1 MKSQTSWLMA
11 IICAF
16 AVANLYYNQP
26 ILAEIAQSFNVS
38 AAEVG
43 WIPTLTQL
51 GYASGLLLFVPLG
64 DRVEQRRLI
73 VIMLLATAITLFAAA
88 LSPNLN
94 TLILASFAIGATT
107 IVAQLLIP
115 FATQLA
121 APSAQGKIIGN
132 LMSALFVGILLARPI
147 GGWIAEQF
155 NWRGIYWL
163 AGGVMVLLAIASNQL
178 LPKYQPKS
186 QLSYGELLRSL
197 WELVKSQ
204 PALREASLIQ
214 AMLFGAF
221 SVFWSTLAFLLTRPP
236 YSYGS
241 KAIGLFGLVGIAG
254 ILVAPL
260 LGQLADRST
269 PKTIRSM
276 VGIAIVGAIAAYLIF
291 WQFSTQL
298 WGLIIGSVLLN
309 LSSQGALI
317 ANQVKIYSL
326 DPNARSRLNTV
337 FMVSTFLGASLG
349 SIVGIY
355 GWNLMQWQGVYI
367 AGLLL
372 IGVAA
377 MRFWLPRT
385 QNSDYSN
392 RQGD

>member
-1 MKSQTSWLMA
+1 MKPQTSWLMA

-26 ILAEIAQSFNVS
+26 ILAAIAQSFQVS

-64 DRVEQRRLI
+64 DRLEQRRLI
-73 VIMLLATAITLFAAA
+73 VIMLLITSMTLFAAA

-94 TLILASFAIGATT
+94 TLILTSFAIGATT
-107 IVAQLLIP
+107 ISAQILIP

-121 APSAQGKIIGN
+121 PPSDQGKIIGN

-147 GGWIAEQF
+147 GGWIGEQF
-155 NWRGIYWL
+155 NWRGIYWM
-163 AGGVMVLLAIASNQL
+163 AGGVMVLLAIASAQL

-186 QLSYGELLRSL
+186 KLSYGALLRSL
-197 WELVKSQ
+197 WKLVESQ
-204 PALREASLIQ
+204 PTLREASLIQ

-241 KAIGLFGLVGIAG
+241 QAVGLFGLVGIAG

-260 LGQLADRST
+260 LGQIADRGT
-269 PKTIRSM
+269 TKTLHSI
-276 VGIAIVGAIAAYLIF
+276 VGIAILGAIVAYVIF
-291 WQFSTQL
+291 WQWGAQL
-298 WGLIIGSVLLN
+298 WGLIIGSILLN
-309 LSSQGALI
+309 LSSQSALI

-337 FMVSTFLGASLG
+337 FMVATFLGASLG
-349 SIVGIY
+349 SVVGTY
-355 GWNLMQWQGVYI
+355 GWNLMQWKGVCI
-367 AGLLL
+367 AGVLLL
-372 IGVAA
+372 GVAA
-377 MRFWLPRT
+377 MQFWLSKT
-385 QNSDYSN
+385 QKNLN
-392 RQGD
+392 

>member
-1 MKSQTSWLMA
+1 MKPQASWLMA

-26 ILAEIAQSFNVS
+26 ILAAIAQSFQVS

-73 VIMLLATAITLFAAA
+73 VIMLLATSMTSFAAA

-94 TLILASFAIGATT
+94 TLILTSFAIGATT
-107 IVAQLLIP
+107 IVAQILIP

-121 APSAQGKIIGN
+121 PPSHQGKIIGN

-147 GGWIAEQF
+147 GGWIGEQF
-155 NWRGIYWL
+155 NWRGIYWM
-163 AGGVMVLLAIASNQL
+163 AGSVMVLLAIASAQL
-178 LPKYQPKS
+178 LPKYQPQSK
-186 QLSYGELLRSL
+186 LTYGALLRSL
-197 WELVKSQ
+197 WELVESQ
-204 PALREASLIQ
+204 PTLREASLIQ

-236 YSYGS
+236 YSYS
-241 KAIGLFGLVGIAG
+241 SQAVGLFGLVGIAG

-260 LGQLADRST
+260 LGRITDKGTSKTLRS
-269 PKTIRSM
+269 I
-276 VGIAIVGAIAAYLIF
+276 VGMSIFLAIVAYAIF
-291 WQFSTQL
+291 WQWGTHL
-298 WGLIIGSVLLN
+298 WGLILGSILLN
-309 LSSQGALI
+309 LSSQSALI

-337 FMVSTFLGASLG
+337 FMVATFLGASLG
-349 SIVGIY
+349 SVFGTH
-355 GWNLMQWQGVYI
+355 GWKQMQWTGVCI
-367 AGLLL
+367 AGFLLL
-372 IGVAA
+372 GVAA
-377 MRFWLPRT
+377 MRFWFSRT
-385 QNSDYSN
+385 QPNSN
-392 RQGD
+392 

>member
-1 MKSQTSWLMA
+1 MKPQTSWLMA

-26 ILAEIAQSFNVS
+26 ILAEIAKSFDVS

-73 VIMLLATAITLFAAA
+73 IIMLLVTAVNLFAAA

-121 APSAQGKIIGN
+121 PPSAQGKIIGN

-163 AGGVMVLLAIASNQL
+163 AGSVMVLLAIASTKL

-197 WELVKSQ
+197 WKLVESQ
-204 PALREASLIQ
+204 PVLREASLIQ

-221 SVFWSTLAFLLTRPP
+221 SVFWSTLAFLLTRSP
-236 YSYGS
+236 YAYGS
-241 KAIGLFGLVGIAG
+241 KAVGLFGLVGIAG

-260 LGQLADRST
+260 LGQLADRGT
-269 PKTIRSM
+269 AKTIRSM
-276 VGIAIVGAIAAYLIF
+276 VGIAIIGAIAAYLIF
-291 WQFSTQL
+291 WQFGTHL
-298 WGLIIGSVLLN
+298 WGLIIGSILLN

-326 DPNARSRLNTV
+326 DSNARSRLNTV

-355 GWNLMQWQGVYI
+355 GWNLMQWQGVCI

-377 MRFWLPRT
+377 MRFWLPST
-385 QNSDYSN
+385 QQNVD
-392 RQGD
+392 

>member
-1 MKSQTSWLMA
+1 MKPQTSWLMA

-26 ILAEIAQSFNVS
+26 ILAAIAQSFQVS

-64 DRVEQRRLI
+64 DRLEQRRLI
-73 VIMLLATAITLFAAA
+73 VIMLLITSMTLFAAA

-94 TLILASFAIGATT
+94 TLILTSFAIGATT
-107 IVAQLLIP
+107 IAAQILIP

-121 APSAQGKIIGN
+121 PPSDQGKIIGN

-147 GGWIAEQF
+147 GGWIGEQF
-155 NWRGIYWL
+155 NWRGIYWM
-163 AGGVMVLLAIASNQL
+163 AGGVMVLLAIASAQL

-186 QLSYGELLRSL
+186 KLSYGALLRSL
-197 WELVKSQ
+197 WKLVESQ
-204 PALREASLIQ
+204 PILREASLIQ

-241 KAIGLFGLVGIAG
+241 QAVGLFGLVGIAG

-260 LGQLADRST
+260 LGQIADRGT
-269 PKTIRSM
+269 TKTLHSI
-276 VGIAIVGAIAAYLIF
+276 VGIAILGAIVAYVIF
-291 WQFSTQL
+291 WQWGAQL

-309 LSSQGALI
+309 LSSQSALI

-337 FMVSTFLGASLG
+337 FMVATFLGASLG
-349 SIVGIY
+349 SVVGTY
-355 GWNLMQWQGVYI
+355 GWNLMQWKGVCI
-367 AGLLL
+367 AGVLLL
-372 IGVAA
+372 GVAA
-377 MRFWLPRT
+377 MQFWLSKT
-385 QNSDYSN
+385 QKNLN
-392 RQGD
+392 

>member
-1 MKSQTSWLMA
+1 MKPQTSWLMA
-11 IICAF
+11 LICAF

-26 ILAEIAQSFNVS
+26 ILAAIAKSFQVS

-51 GYASGLLLFVPLG
+51 GYASGLLMFVPLG

-73 VIMLLATAITLFAAA
+73 VIMLLVTSMTLFAAA
-88 LSPNLN
+88 LSSNLN
-94 TLILASFAIGATT
+94 MLILTSFAIGATT
-107 IVAQLLIP
+107 IAAQILLP

-121 APSAQGKIIGN
+121 LPSDQGKIIGN

-147 GGWIAEQF
+147 GGWIGEQF
-155 NWRGIYWL
+155 NWRGIYWI
-163 AGGVMVLLAIASNQL
+163 AGSAMVLLAIASTQL
-178 LPKYQPKS
+178 LPKYQPQSK
-186 QLSYGELLRSL
+186 LSYGALLRSL
-197 WELVKSQ
+197 WELIKSQ

-236 YSYGS
+236 YGYGS
-241 KAIGLFGLVGIAG
+241 KAVGLFGLVGIAG
-254 ILVAPL
+254 IVVAPL
-260 LGQLADRST
+260 LGQLADRGT
-269 PKTIRSM
+269 AKTLRLI
-276 VGIAIVGAIAAYLIF
+276 VGMAIWGAIVAYLIF
-291 WQFSTQL
+291 WQFNTHL

-326 DPNARSRLNTV
+326 NPNARSRLNTV

-355 GWNLMQWQGVYI
+355 GWSLMQWQGVCI
-367 AGLLL
+367 AGILL

-377 MRFWLPRT
+377 IQFWLPKT
-385 QNSDYSN
+385 QLTPD
-392 RQGD
+392 

>member
-1 MKSQTSWLMA
+1 MKPRTSWLMA
-11 IICAF
+11 LICAF

-26 ILAEIAQSFNVS
+26 ILAAIAKSFQVS

-64 DRVEQRRLI
+64 DRLEQRRLI
-73 VIMLLATAITLFAAA
+73 VIMLLVTATTLFAAA

-94 TLILASFAIGATT
+94 TLILTSFAIGATT
-107 IVAQLLIP
+107 IAAQILIP

-121 APSAQGKIIGN
+121 PPSDQGKVIGN

-147 GGWIAEQF
+147 GGWIGEQF
-155 NWRGIYWL
+155 NWRGIYWM
-163 AGGVMVLLAIASNQL
+163 AGSVMVLLAIASTQL

-186 QLSYGELLRSL
+186 KLSYGALLRSL
-197 WELVKSQ
+197 WELLKSQ
-204 PALREASLIQ
+204 PALREASMIQ

-241 KAIGLFGLVGIAG
+241 QAIGLFGLVGIAG

-260 LGQLADRST
+260 LGQIADRGT
-269 PKTIRSM
+269 AKILRSI
-276 VGIAIVGAIAAYLIF
+276 VGMAIFGAIAAYVIF
-291 WQFSTQL
+291 WQWGTHL
-298 WGLIIGSVLLN
+298 WGLILGSILLN

-326 DPNARSRLNTV
+326 NPNARSRLNTV
-337 FMVSTFLGASLG
+337 FMVATFLGASLG
-349 SIVGIY
+349 SVVGTY
-355 GWNLMQWQGVYI
+355 GWNLMQWTGVCI

-372 IGVAA
+372 LGVAA

-385 QNSDYSN
+385 QQNSN
-392 RQGD
+392 

>member
-11 IICAF
+11 LICAF

-26 ILAEIAQSFNVS
+26 ILAAIAKSFNVS
-38 AAEVG
+38 AAEVA

-64 DRVEQRRLI
+64 DRLEQRRLI
-73 VIMLLATAITLFAAA
+73 VTMLLVTSVTLFAAA

-94 TLILASFAIGATT
+94 TLILTSFAIGATT
-107 IVAQLLIP
+107 IVAQILLP

-121 APSAQGKIIGN
+121 PPSDQGKIIGN

-147 GGWIAEQF
+147 GGWIGEQF
-155 NWRGIYWL
+155 NWRSIYWI
-163 AGGVMVLLAIASNQL
+163 AGSAMVLLAIASTQL
-178 LPKYQPKS
+178 LPKYQPQSK
-186 QLSYGELLRSL
+186 LSYGALLRSL
-197 WELVKSQ
+197 WELIKSQ

-236 YSYGS
+236 YAYGS
-241 KAIGLFGLVGIAG
+241 KAVGLFGLVGIAG
-254 ILVAPL
+254 IVVAPL
-260 LGQLADRST
+260 LGQLADRGT
-269 PKTIRSM
+269 AKTLRLI
-276 VGIAIVGAIAAYLIF
+276 VGMAIWGAIVAYLIF
-291 WQFSTQL
+291 WQFNTHL

-355 GWNLMQWQGVYI
+355 GWSLMQWQGVCI

-377 MRFWLPRT
+377 IQFWLPKT
-385 QNSDYSN
+385 QPTPD
-392 RQGD
+392 

>member
-1 MKSQTSWLMA
+1 MKPQTSWLMA

-26 ILAEIAQSFNVS
+26 ILAEIAKSFNVS

-73 VIMLLATAITLFAAA
+73 VIMLLVTSATLFAAA

-107 IVAQLLIP
+107 IIAQLLIP

-121 APSAQGKIIGN
+121 PPSAQGKIIGN

-163 AGGVMVLLAIASNQL
+163 AGSVMVLLAIASTKL
-178 LPKYQPKS
+178 LPKYQPQS

-197 WELVKSQ
+197 WALLKSQ
-204 PALREASLIQ
+204 PVLREASLIQ

-221 SVFWSTLAFLLTRPP
+221 SVFWSTLAFLLTRPS
-236 YSYGS
+236 YAYGS
-241 KAIGLFGLVGIAG
+241 KAVGLFGLVGIVG
-254 ILVAPL
+254 ILFAPL
-260 LGQLADRST
+260 LGQIADRGT
-269 PKTIRSM
+269 AKTIRSM
-276 VGIAIVGAIAAYLIF
+276 VGITIIGAIAAYLIF
-291 WQFSTQL
+291 WQLGTHL
-298 WGLIIGSVLLN
+298 WGLIIGSILLN

-326 DPNARSRLNTV
+326 EPNARSRLNTV

-349 SIVGIY
+349 SVVGIY
-355 GWNLMQWQGVYI
+355 GWNLMQWQGVCI

-385 QNSDYSN
+385 QQNAN
-392 RQGD
+392 

>member
-1 MKSQTSWLMA
+1 MKPQASWLMA

-26 ILAEIAQSFNVS
+26 ILAAIAQSFQVS

-73 VIMLLATAITLFAAA
+73 VIMLLATSMTSFAAA

-94 TLILASFAIGATT
+94 TLILTSFAIGATT
-107 IVAQLLIP
+107 IVAQILIP

-121 APSAQGKIIGN
+121 PPSHQGKIIGN

-147 GGWIAEQF
+147 GGWIGEQF
-155 NWRGIYWL
+155 NWRGIYWM
-163 AGGVMVLLAIASNQL
+163 AGSVMVLLAIASTQL
-178 LPKYQPKS
+178 LPKYQPQSK
-186 QLSYGELLRSL
+186 LSYGALLQSL

-241 KAIGLFGLVGIAG
+241 QSVGLFGLVGIAG

-260 LGQLADRST
+260 LGQIADRGT
-269 PKTIRSM
+269 AKTLRSI
-276 VGIAIVGAIAAYLIF
+276 VGISIFGAIAAYSIF
-291 WQFSTQL
+291 WQWGVHL
-298 WGLIIGSVLLN
+298 WGLILGSILLN

-337 FMVSTFLGASLG
+337 FMVATFLGASLG
-349 SIVGIY
+349 SVIGTY
-355 GWNLMQWQGVYI
+355 GWNLMQWTGVCI

-372 IGVAA
+372 IGVSAI
-377 MRFWLPRT
+377 RFWLPRT
-385 QNSDYSN
+385 QQNPN
-392 RQGD
+392 

>member
-1 MKSQTSWLMA
+1 MKPQTSWLMA

-26 ILAEIAQSFNVS
+26 ILAAIAQSFQVS

-64 DRVEQRRLI
+64 DRLEQRRLI
-73 VIMLLATAITLFAAA
+73 VMMLLITAMTLFAAA

-94 TLILASFAIGATT
+94 TLILTSFAIGATT
-107 IVAQLLIP
+107 ISAQILIP
-115 FATQLA
+115 FATRLA
-121 APSAQGKIIGN
+121 PPSDQGKIIGN
-132 LMSALFVGILLARPI
+132 LMSAVFVGILLARPI
-147 GGWIAEQF
+147 GGWIGEQF
-155 NWRGIYWL
+155 NWRGIYWM
-163 AGGVMVLLAIASNQL
+163 AGGVMVLLAIASAQL

-186 QLSYGELLRSL
+186 KLSYGALLRSL
-197 WELVKSQ
+197 WKLVESQ
-204 PALREASLIQ
+204 PTLREASLIQ

-241 KAIGLFGLVGIAG
+241 QAVGLFGLVGIAG

-260 LGQLADRST
+260 LGQIADRGT
-269 PKTIRSM
+269 TKTLHSI
-276 VGIAIVGAIAAYLIF
+276 VGIAILGAIVAYVIF
-291 WQFSTQL
+291 WQWSTQL

-309 LSSQGALI
+309 LSSQSALI

-337 FMVSTFLGASLG
+337 FMVATFLGASLG
-349 SIVGIY
+349 SVVGTY
-355 GWNLMQWQGVYI
+355 GWTLMQWKGVCI
-367 AGLLL
+367 AGVLLL
-372 IGVAA
+372 GVAA
-377 MRFWLPRT
+377 MQFWLSKT
-385 QNSDYSN
+385 QKNLN
-392 RQGD
+392 

>member
-1 MKSQTSWLMA
+1 
-11 IICAF
+11 
-16 AVANLYYNQP
+16 
-26 ILAEIAQSFNVS
+26 
-38 AAEVG
+38 
-43 WIPTLTQL
+43 
-51 GYASGLLLFVPLG
+51 
-64 DRVEQRRLI
+64 
-73 VIMLLATAITLFAAA
+73 MLLITSVTLFAAA

-121 APSAQGKIIGN
+121 TSNAQGKIIGN

-163 AGGVMVLLAIASNQL
+163 AGGVMVLLAIASTKL

-186 QLSYGELLRSL
+186 QLSYGALLRSL

-221 SVFWSTLAFLLTRPP
+221 SVFWSTLAFLLVRPP

-241 KAIGLFGLVGIAG
+241 KAVGLFGLVGIAG

-260 LGQLADRST
+260 LGQLADRGT
-269 PKTIRSM
+269 AKTIRSM
-276 VGIAIVGAIAAYLIF
+276 VGIAIIGAIVAYLIF
-291 WQFSTQL
+291 WQLGTQL
-298 WGLIIGSVLLN
+298 WGLIIGSILLN
-309 LSSQGALI
+309 VSSQGALI

-355 GWNLMQWQGVYI
+355 GWNLMQWTGVCI

-377 MRFWLPRT
+377 IQFWLSRT
-385 QNSDYSN
+385 QPNSD
-392 RQGD
+392 

>member
-1 MKSQTSWLMA
+1 MKPQTSWLMA

-26 ILAEIAQSFNVS
+26 ILAEIAKSFDVS

-73 VIMLLATAITLFAAA
+73 VIMLLSTAVTLFAAA
-88 LSPNLN
+88 LSPNLH

-121 APSAQGKIIGN
+121 PPSAQGKIIGN

-163 AGGVMVLLAIASNQL
+163 AGSVMVLLAIASTHL

-186 QLSYGELLRSL
+186 QLSYGALLRSL

-236 YSYGS
+236 YAYGS

-276 VGIAIVGAIAAYLIF
+276 VGIAIVGAIAAYMIF
-291 WQFSTQL
+291 WQLGTQI
-298 WGLIIGSVLLN
+298 WGLIIGSILLN

-355 GWNLMQWQGVYI
+355 GWNLMQWTGVCI

-377 MRFWLPRT
+377 MRFWLPST
-385 QNSDYSN
+385 QQNVD
-392 RQGD
+392 

>member
-1 MKSQTSWLMA
+1 MKPQASWLMA

-26 ILAEIAQSFNVS
+26 ILAAIARSFQVS

-64 DRVEQRRLI
+64 DRVEQRRL
-73 VIMLLATAITLFAAA
+73 VITMLLVTSMTLFAAA

-94 TLILASFAIGATT
+94 TLILTSFAIGATT
-107 IVAQLLIP
+107 IVAQILIP

-121 APSAQGKIIGN
+121 PPSDQGKIIGN

-147 GGWIAEQF
+147 GGWIGEQF
-155 NWRGIYWL
+155 NWRGIYWM
-163 AGGVMVLLAIASNQL
+163 AGSVMVLLAISSTKL
-178 LPKYQPKS
+178 LPKYQPQS

-197 WELVKSQ
+197 WKLLKSQ

-221 SVFWSTLAFLLTRPP
+221 SVFWSTLAFLLARPP

-241 KAIGLFGLVGIAG
+241 KTVGLFGLVGIAG
-254 ILVAPL
+254 IVIAPL
-260 LGQLADRST
+260 LGQLADRGT
-269 PKTIRSM
+269 AKTLRSI
-276 VGIAIVGAIAAYLIF
+276 VGMAILGAIAAYLIF
-291 WQFSTQL
+291 WQWGEQL
-298 WGLIIGSVLLN
+298 WGLIIGSILLN
-309 LSSQGALI
+309 LSSQSALI

-326 DPNARSRLNTV
+326 DPNARSRLNTL
-337 FMVSTFLGASLG
+337 FMVATFLGASLG
-349 SIVGIY
+349 SVVGTY
-355 GWNLMQWQGVYI
+355 SWNLMQWRGVCI

-372 IGVAA
+372 IGVSAI
-377 MRFWLPRT
+377 RFWLPRT
-385 QNSDYSN
+385 KQNPN
-392 RQGD
+392 

>member
-1 MKSQTSWLMA
+1 MKPQTSWLMA

-26 ILAEIAQSFNVS
+26 ILAAIAKSFQVS

-73 VIMLLATAITLFAAA
+73 VIMLLVTAITLFAAA
-88 LSPNLN
+88 LSPNLS
-94 TLILASFAIGATT
+94 TLIVTSFAIGATT
-107 IVAQLLIP
+107 IVAQILIP

-121 APSAQGKIIGN
+121 PPSDQGKMIGN

-147 GGWIAEQF
+147 GGWIGEQF
-155 NWRGIYWL
+155 NWRGIYWM
-163 AGGVMVLLAIASNQL
+163 AGSVMVLLAIASTQL
-178 LPKYQPKS
+178 LPKYQPQSK
-186 QLSYGELLRSL
+186 LSYGALLRSL
-197 WELVKSQ
+197 WELVESQ
-204 PALREASLIQ
+204 PVLREASLIQ

-241 KAIGLFGLVGIAG
+241 QAVGWFGLVGIAG
-254 ILVAPL
+254 ILVAPR
-260 LGQLADRST
+260 LGQIADKGTAKTLRS
-269 PKTIRSM
+269 I
-276 VGIAIVGAIAAYLIF
+276 VGMAILGAIVAYSIF
-291 WQFSTQL
+291 WQWGVQL
-298 WGLIIGSVLLN
+298 WGLMLGSILLN
-309 LSSQGALI
+309 LSSQSALI

-326 DPNARSRLNTV
+326 DLNARSRLNTV
-337 FMVSTFLGASLG
+337 FMVATFLGAALG
-349 SIVGIY
+349 SVVGTY
-355 GWNLMQWQGVYI
+355 GWHLMQWPGVCM

-372 IGVAA
+372 LGVAA

-385 QNSDYSN
+385 QQNPN
-392 RQGD
+392 

>member
-1 MKSQTSWLMA
+1 MKPQTSWLMS

-26 ILAEIAQSFNVS
+26 ILAEIAKSFHVS

-73 VIMLLATAITLFAAA
+73 VVMLLITSITLFVAA
-88 LSPNLN
+88 LSPNLH

-121 APSAQGKIIGN
+121 PPSAQGKIIGN

-163 AGGVMVLLAIASNQL
+163 AGSVMVLLAIASTKL

-197 WELVKSQ
+197 WKLVESQ
-204 PALREASLIQ
+204 PVLREASLIQ

-221 SVFWSTLAFLLTRPP
+221 SVFWSTLAFLLTRSP
-236 YSYGS
+236 YAYGS
-241 KAIGLFGLVGIAG
+241 KAVGLFGLVGIAG

-260 LGQLADRST
+260 LGQLADRGT
-269 PKTIRSM
+269 AKTIRSM
-276 VGIAIVGAIAAYLIF
+276 VGIAIIGAIAAYLIF
-291 WQFSTQL
+291 LQFGTHL
-298 WGLIIGSVLLN
+298 WGLIIGSILLN

-326 DPNARSRLNTV
+326 DSNARSRLNTV

-355 GWNLMQWQGVYI
+355 GWNLMQWQGVCI

-377 MRFWLPRT
+377 MRFWLPST
-385 QNSDYSN
+385 QQNVD
-392 RQGD
+392 

>member
-1 MKSQTSWLMA
+1 MKPQISWLMA

-26 ILAEIAQSFNVS
+26 ILAEIAKSFDVS

-73 VIMLLATAITLFAAA
+73 VIMLLITSVTLFAAA

-121 APSAQGKIIGN
+121 PPSAQGKIIGN

-163 AGGVMVLLAIASNQL
+163 AGSVMVLLAIASTKL

-197 WELVKSQ
+197 WKLVKSQ

-221 SVFWSTLAFLLTRPP
+221 SVFWSTLAFLLTRPS
-236 YSYGS
+236 YGYGS
-241 KAIGLFGLVGIAG
+241 KAVGLFGLVGIVG

-260 LGQLADRST
+260 LGQLADRGT
-269 PKTIRSM
+269 AKTIRSM
-276 VGIAIVGAIAAYLIF
+276 VGIAIIGAIVAYLIF
-291 WQFSTQL
+291 WQLGTQL
-298 WGLIIGSVLLN
+298 WGLIIGSILLN
-309 LSSQGALI
+309 VSSQGALI

-349 SIVGIY
+349 SSVGIY
-355 GWNLMQWQGVYI
+355 GWNLMQWNGVCI

-377 MRFWLPRT
+377 IRFWLPST
-385 QNSDYSN
+385 QQNAD
-392 RQGD
+392 